1 MSKQKTRQFHA
12 RQTYYL
18 GGVPFVTGGRVYY
31 ETVKW
36 VEKNKETIAHPTG
49 HVIDDSETVWEI
61 GTPEFKRMFIEV

>member
-1 MSKQKTRQFHA
+1 MKKFQA

-36 VEKNKETIAHPTG
+36 VQSFPNKEAIPYPTG
-49 HVIDDSETVWEI
+49 YVIDDSETVWKI